1 MYACVCIHTYAAC
14 ARVYVYTYDIHTYV
28 VAQIQEKTSYIYFY
42 VTALVMR
49 MRASV
54 LEFFYHTFI
63 RNFFVSISFVNIHN
77 LVFVKSMRTYV
88 PYIHANICMH
98 IFNYVCDAW
107 IDCVC
112 GCKQITKYARCAMHA
127 CYGGGGGSWLQLNQP
142 NSHSHNSHSMMITA
156 F

>member
-1 MYACVCIHTYAAC
+1 MYACVCIYAYAAC
-14 ARVYVYTYDIHTYV
+14 VRVYVYTYDIHTYV

-88 PYIHANICMH
+88 PYIHANI
-98 IFNYVCDAW
+98 
-107 IDCVC
+107 
-112 GCKQITKYARCAMHA
+112 
-127 CYGGGGGSWLQLNQP
+127 
-142 NSHSHNSHSMMITA
+142 
-156 F
+156 